1 MRLNVVLRYVGL
13 ILLLDAAFMLLSVVV
28 SLLGGMDT
36 GFYPLLQSFVLTAIL
51 GAFPLIFVPRG
62 GQITSKEG
70 YAIVVGAWLMSCL
83 AGMLPY
89 VLWGGEF
96 SVSDAWFEAVSG
108 FTTTGSTILNDIE
121 VLPRGLQFWR
131 MSSTWI
137 GGMGVVMFA
146 LLILPSLGR
155 NKMTLSSVE
164 LSTLAK
170 DNYRYRT
177 QIIVQILLVVYVGL
191 TVLTTVLLKMAGM
204 NWFDSL
210 CHAMSACATSG
221 FSTKNASI
229 AYFNSPMIDT
239 ILIFAMATAG
249 IHFGLIY
256 ATVTGKRN
264 NIFRS
269 EVTRWYLVMLLGGG
283 RISYYLA
290 KMIVP
295 MGMHVAMIE
304 INPKK
309 AESLSESLPHVN
321 VILGDGTD
329 QELLEQEGL
338 ESMDAFIAM
347 CDRDEENLMT
357 GLFAVK
363 QGVPKVIVKNNRL
376 AYADIMNGMGLD
388 SMVSPKTI
396 TCSTILRY
404 VRALVNSD
412 GTKVERLYRLMNG
425 RVEAL
430 EFIARA
436 SDSYIGIPLK
446 NLHIRKNAL
455 VAVIARQ
462 GKVIVPFGDDKIEEG
477 DHVVIIV
484 CENGIGDLNEVISK

>member
-1 MRLNVVLRYVGL
+1 MRILVVGDGKVGHTVAEQL
-13 ILLLDAAFMLLSVVV
+13 TREGHDVVIIDKNEDVLQRCEDTLDVLCIRGNGANARTLLDAGVEKADFVVAATASDETNMLCCLIAKRLGARYTIARIRDPEYNESL
-28 SLLGGMDT
+28 SLLQRETSIDNAINPERAT
-36 GFYPLLQSFVLTAIL
+36 ELEISRLLRRVL
-51 GAFPLIFVPRG
+51 
-62 GQITSKEG
+62 
-70 YAIVVGAWLMSCL
+70 YAIVERSGEVIIPNGDFVIH
-83 AGMLPY
+83 AGDRVHVAGDM
-89 VLWGGEF
+89 V
-96 SVSDAWFEAVSG
+96 
-108 FTTTGSTILNDIE
+108 TITNYFRFL
-121 VLPRGLQFWR
+121 GKH
-131 MSSTWI
+131 
-137 GGMGVVMFA
+137 
-146 LLILPSLGR
+146 SLR
-155 NKMTLSSVE
+155 V
-164 LSTLAK
+164 
-170 DNYRYRT
+170 
-177 QIIVQILLVVYVGL
+177 
-191 TVLTTVLLKMAGM
+191 
-204 NWFDSL
+204 
-210 CHAMSACATSG
+210 
-221 FSTKNASI
+221 KN
-229 AYFNSPMIDT
+229 
-239 ILIFAMATAG
+239 
-249 IHFGLIY
+249 
-256 ATVTGKRN
+256 
-264 NIFRS
+264 
-269 EVTRWYLVMLLGGG
+269 VMLLGGG